1 MRGTAIILGLAAT
14 FGVGVVAGGGA
25 AWSAAKAQE
34 REAARSDFEASR
46 VEADRRHEAAV
57 VALRAEH
64 DEARRQFEQ
73 RVATFD
79 AKRLE
84 LAAQVEAIRAAAA
97 STEAK
102 SRGKSSTT
110 KDGLRDL
117 TELVR
122 DVDELGKAI
131 KDVSDTVRQIRRKQ

>member
-1 MRGTAIILGLAAT
+1 MRTIAIVLGLAAT
-14 FGVGVVAGGGA
+14 FGVGLAAGGGL
-25 AWSAAKAQE
+25 AWSAAIAQE
-34 REAARSDFEASR
+34 REAARADFEASR
-46 VEADRRHEAAV
+46 VEAERKHEAAF
-57 VALRAEH
+57 AELRAEH

-79 AKRLE
+79 AKHFE
-84 LAAQVEAIRAAAA
+84 LAAQVEAMRAEA
-97 STEAK
+97 SATETK
-102 SRGKSSTT
+102 SRGKSATA

-131 KDVSDTVRQIRRKQ
+131 KDVTGTVRQIRRKE